1 MDLSSAL
8 LGNNKTI
15 SVLEKY
21 LKDEKSKS
29 QNNDIY
35 ISSISIGKGA
45 FSEVFLGWMF
55 SNKIEDGKNN
65 ISKCDVALK
74 EIPKKIDKDTKQ
86 SIANEIKVSFHLN
99 NNSNIVKILDIVA
112 HKQKDYLVYEYCNG
126 GDLRNYMNYFSTFNE
141 DLIQVIMYQIVNGLE
156 ELFNQDVVHH
166 DIKPENILLNIF
178 QGKEDADDD
187 LNKIKDLLKSKN
199 NNNPLIIELNN
210 FHNQINVLFNQYIL
224 MNNMMNNNP
233 FINMMNINPNMMLN
247 NNPTNM
253 INMGN
258 MGTDNMLMN
267 NNMMNINMNP
277 NMMINYNANNTN
289 MMNINTNI
297 NNFPQNFQNNYNQQ
311 QNFNNYN
318 NNIPNNNYNYNNNAM
333 NNNNMMNINMVPNEP
348 IQNNLYANT
357 NNMNINNNNI
367 LNCFNE
373 NNNLNNI
380 YQNNQNIRNIENFQ
394 NIQNMNIAPNFQ
406 NVQNIE
412 NVQNMGNIQ
421 NMQNIQYMNN
431 AQNMQNIQNMNNAQN
446 IQIMNN
452 DQNMQNIQNMNNA
465 QNMQNIQNMNNDQN
479 IQNMNN
485 DQNMR
490 NIQNMNNV
498 QNMQNIQN
506 MNNAQNIQNM
516 DNAQNMQNI
525 QNMNNAQ
532 NIQNMDN
539 AQNMQNIDNNQ
550 NMNNIENVSNPNNG
564 PSIENNQNMNA
575 ASNLE
580 NNQILN
586 AQQNIQTNENINNE
600 NKINSSNP
608 ININYNDNNQ
618 HNNIP
623 PKDMFTEKHFLKILK
638 EETKYKLSDF
648 GLSKLKSDI
657 KKRNLSGSP
666 LYMSPELFELN
677 TKIKDIENKKVD
689 IWALGVLAFE
699 LFFGRRPFE
708 ANSLEEL
715 YQMYQAGTYK
725 INLNECKSK
734 KISKQFFFFLTMCL
748 QKNPKN
754 RANVF
759 QLKESDFI
767 INDLDPSDEMDEEK
781 FLQIFKGVINKDENG
796 FIILNCN
803 EDYAKFYKEKNC

>member
-1 MDLSSAL
+1 
-8 LGNNKTI
+8 
-15 SVLEKY
+15 
-21 LKDEKSKS
+21 
-29 QNNDIY
+29 
-35 ISSISIGKGA
+35 
-45 FSEVFLGWMF
+45 
-55 SNKIEDGKNN
+55 
-65 ISKCDVALK
+65 
-74 EIPKKIDKDTKQ
+74 
-86 SIANEIKVSFHLN
+86 
-99 NNSNIVKILDIVA
+99 
-112 HKQKDYLVYEYCNG
+112 
-126 GDLRNYMNYFSTFNE
+126 
-141 DLIQVIMYQIVNGLE
+141 
-156 ELFNQDVVHH
+156 
-166 DIKPENILLNIF
+166 
-178 QGKEDADDD
+178 
-187 LNKIKDLLKSKN
+187 
-199 NNNPLIIELNN
+199 
-210 FHNQINVLFNQYIL
+210 
-224 MNNMMNNNP
+224 
-233 FINMMNINPNMMLN
+233 
-247 NNPTNM
+247 
-253 INMGN
+253 
-258 MGTDNMLMN
+258 
-267 NNMMNINMNP
+267 
-277 NMMINYNANNTN
+277 
-289 MMNINTNI
+289 
-297 NNFPQNFQNNYNQQ
+297 
-311 QNFNNYN
+311 
-318 NNIPNNNYNYNNNAM
+318 
-333 NNNNMMNINMVPNEP
+333 
-348 IQNNLYANT
+348 
-357 NNMNINNNNI
+357 
-367 LNCFNE
+367 
-373 NNNLNNI
+373 
-380 YQNNQNIRNIENFQ
+380 
-394 NIQNMNIAPNFQ
+394 
-406 NVQNIE
+406 
-412 NVQNMGNIQ
+412 
-421 NMQNIQYMNN
+421 
-431 AQNMQNIQNMNNAQN
+431 
-446 IQIMNN
+446 
-452 DQNMQNIQNMNNA
+452 
-465 QNMQNIQNMNNDQN
+465 
-479 IQNMNN
+479 
-485 DQNMR
+485 
-490 NIQNMNNV
+490 
-498 QNMQNIQN
+498 
-506 MNNAQNIQNM
+506 
-516 DNAQNMQNI
+516 
-525 QNMNNAQ
+525 MNNAQ

>member
-15 SVLEKY
+15 SVIEKY
-21 LKDEKSKS
+21 LKDGKSKS

-199 NNNPLIIELNN
+199 NNPLIIELNN

-247 NNPTNM
+247 NNQTNM
-253 INMGN
+253 MN
-258 MGTDNMLMN
+258 MGTDNMMMN
-267 NNMMNINMNP
+267 NNMMNMNMNP
-277 NMMINYNANNTN
+277 NMMINYNNNNTN

-297 NNFPQNFQNNYNQQ
+297 NNFQQNFQNNYNQQ

-318 NNIPNNNYNYNNNAM
+318 NNMPNNNYNYNNNAM

-431 AQNMQNIQNMNNAQN
+431 AQNMQNIQNMNNAQ
-446 IQIMNN
+446 
-452 DQNMQNIQNMNNA
+452 
-465 QNMQNIQNMNNDQN
+465 
-479 IQNMNN
+479 
-485 DQNMR
+485 